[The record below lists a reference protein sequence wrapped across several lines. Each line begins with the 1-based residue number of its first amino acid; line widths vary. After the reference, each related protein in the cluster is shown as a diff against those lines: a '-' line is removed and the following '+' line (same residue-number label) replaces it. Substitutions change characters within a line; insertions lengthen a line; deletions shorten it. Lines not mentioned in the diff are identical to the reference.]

1 VIDTIKHLLDSLE
14 IFGFSVLSCGVTSDG
29 WTCSI
34 AMPRLRSCRSA
45 MAVDGA
51 QR

>member
-1 VIDTIKHLLDSLE
+1 VIDAIKHLLDSLE
-14 IFGFSVLSCGVTSDG
+14 IFGFSMLLGGVTSDG

-34 AMPRLRSCRSA
+34 AMPRLPSCRSA
-45 MAVDGA
+45 TAFDGA

>member
-1 VIDTIKHLLDSLE
+1 VSKAIDQLHDSLE
-14 IFGFSVLSCGVTSDG
+14 IFGFSILAGGVTSDG

-34 AMPRLRSCRSA
+34 ATRRLRSCRSA
-45 MAVDGA
+45 TALDGA